1 MLTFLSPFWGVILK
15 LRGLSVG
22 RGFVCI
28 GRPGINRTSGS
39 TISLGDEVS
48 LCNTG
53 IANPLAEGGRCRLAT
68 IAPGAEIKLA
78 DRVGASS
85 SIICAAT
92 SIVIGEGTI
101 IGGGAMILDTD
112 FHLQTKEGDWG
123 TDPQAV
129 SRPVVIGRKCFIGAR
144 AMILKGV
151 TIGDHA
157 VVGAGA
163 VVTKDVEAYSIVG
176 GNPASVIGRVPKIT
190 SSSSEEGH

>member
-1 MLTFLSPFWGVILK
+1 MQLLRLLKKYMLTFLSPFWGVILK

-39 TISLGDEVS
+39 T
-48 LCNTG
+48 
-53 IANPLAEGGRCRLAT
+53 RCRLAT

-144 AMILKGV
+144 AIILKGV
-151 TIGDHA
+151 TVGDHA
-157 VVGAGA
+157 VIGAGS
-163 VVTKDVEAYSIVG
+163 VVTRDVASNTVVA
-176 GNPASVIGRVPKIT
+176 GNPATVIRGNPRDLESGTQGDSEMIPVT
-190 SSSSEEGH
+190 SYL